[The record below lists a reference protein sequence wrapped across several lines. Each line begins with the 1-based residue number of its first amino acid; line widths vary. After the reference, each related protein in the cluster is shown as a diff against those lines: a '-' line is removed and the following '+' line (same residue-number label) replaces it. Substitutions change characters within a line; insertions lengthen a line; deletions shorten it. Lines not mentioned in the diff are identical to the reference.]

1 MISHRLRGPHTRLS
15 KLRIGLTRFAL
26 ASQSSSLSRFRI
38 LRSNST
44 AFAGF
49 VFTGIAGFAGSAG
62 FLRFALASKIIL

>member
-49 VFTGIAGFAGSAG
+49 AGSAG